1 MDVSFRSGLAL
12 LAVLLAVARASE
24 QLVLVHR
31 SRVSVP
37 GRPSSSRASLLTPA
51 AAAVGLAYGHLIGAD
66 ASLLVATW
74 LNTAAAFMACALSRD
89 LWSPSS
95 SSVIGT
101 SPGCSDE

>member
-31 SRVSVP
+31 SRVSAP
-37 GRPSSSRASLLTPA
+37 GSPSTPRASLLPPA
-51 AAAVGLAYGHLIGAD
+51 AGAVALAYGHLIGAD
-66 ASLLVATW
+66 PSLLVATW
-74 LNTAAAFMACALSRD
+74 LNTAAAFMACALSRG

-95 SSVIGT
+95 SVIG
-101 SPGCSDE
+101 SAAGCSDE